1 MQGPSMSASKLEM
14 SVERFNAA
22 LSALKVSADKV
33 KNAQPL
39 TEHERSMAVARI
51 DQAIGALQR
60 VLGDG
65 GVNATGQR

>member
-1 MQGPSMSASKLEM
+1 M

-22 LSALKVSADKV
+22 LGALTDAADKV
-33 KNAQPL
+33 KRVQPL
-39 TEHERSMAVARI
+39 SETERSVAVARI

-65 GVNATGQR
+65 GINAAGQR

>member
-1 MQGPSMSASKLEM
+1 MSASKLEL

-22 LSALKVSADKV
+22 LASLRESAEKV
-33 KNAQPL
+33 KKAQPL
-39 TEHERSMAVARI
+39 TEQERSLAVARI

-65 GVNATGQR
+65 GANAASQR

>member
-1 MQGPSMSASKLEM
+1 MSASKLEM

-22 LSALKVSADKV
+22 LASLKESADKV
-33 KNAQPL
+33 KRAQPL
-39 TEHERSMAVARI
+39 TEQERSVAVERI

-65 GVNATGQR
+65 GVNAAGQR

>member
-1 MQGPSMSASKLEM
+1 MSASQLEM

-22 LSALKVSADKV
+22 LGALKVSADKV
-33 KNAQPL
+33 KRAQPL
-39 TEHERSMAVARI
+39 TEQERSTAVARI

-65 GVNATGQR
+65 GINATGQR

>member
-1 MQGPSMSASKLEM
+1 MSASKLEM

-22 LSALKVSADKV
+22 LASLKVSADKV
-33 KNAQPL
+33 QRAQPL
-39 TEHERSMAVARI
+39 TEQERSQAVARI

-65 GVNATGQR
+65 GVNAAGQR